1 MFMFA
6 EKRGFSGQQQG
17 GLIGLMLLIIIAVGV
32 VIPVVQEMA
41 DEANLTGITA
51 TLVNLAPMLIAVL
64 IVIYIF
70 RQM

>member
-1 MFMFA
+1 MFSY
-6 EKRGFSGQQQG
+6 KPGFKAQVG
-17 GLIGLMLLIIIAVGV
+17 GNLIALMLLIIIAVGV

-51 TLVNLAPMLIAVL
+51 TLVDLAPMLIAVL

-70 RQM
+70 RAM

>member
-1 MFMFA
+1 MFA
-6 EKRGFSGQQQG
+6 LTRGFKGQVG
-17 GLIGLMLLIIIAVGV
+17 GNLIALMLLIIIAVGV

-51 TLVNLAPMLIAVL
+51 TLVDLAPMLIAVL

-70 RQM
+70 RAM

>member
-1 MFMFA
+1 MFSST
-6 EKRGFSGQQQG
+6 RGFKGQQQG

-32 VIPVVQEMA
+32 VIPVVTEMA
-41 DEANLTGITA
+41 TEANLTGITK
-51 TLVNLAPMLIAVL
+51 TLVDLAPMLIAVL